1 MPGAS
6 SSRKTPSMRSE
17 RLPASPAG
25 NRTAS
30 SRKSLTERKKTAAV
44 AEDDDYADDVFTE
57 SGRRDSLAGLELV
70 KIDWPSAPRSRD
82 PGSQAKEVQRR
93 RSAVKQRKRPREVPY
108 RIGTIHLDFPVVTVS
123 RIQQLL
129 QTVSVKRSSF
139 FYRALIF

>member
-1 MPGAS
+1 VPGAS

-30 SRKSLTERKKTAAV
+30 SRKSLTGRKKTAAV

-93 RSAVKQRKRPREVPY
+93 RSAVKQRKRPREVSHRYYTFGISGSDCIAKFNSGCKQYLSKGLP
-108 RIGTIHLDFPVVTVS
+108 
-123 RIQQLL
+123 
-129 QTVSVKRSSF
+129 F
-139 FYRALIF
+139 FTEP